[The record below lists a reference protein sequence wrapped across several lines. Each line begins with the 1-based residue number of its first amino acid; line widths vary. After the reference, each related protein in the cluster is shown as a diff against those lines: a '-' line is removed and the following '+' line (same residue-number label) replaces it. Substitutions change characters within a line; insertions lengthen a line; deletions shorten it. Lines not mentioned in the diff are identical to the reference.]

1 MRIGDWLGKWIT
13 SSSFF
18 LWKKKTYW
26 RETWDPQHFF
36 LSRYED
42 VAYRIHSTKDV
53 APNEQK
59 FFFLLPLAS
68 LSFV

>member
-1 MRIGDWLGKWIT
+1 MDHFL
-13 SSSFF
+13 FF
-18 LWKKKTYW
+18 LLVKKKPI
-26 RETWDPQHFF
+26 ETWDPQHFF